1 MIYSILLA
9 ILLISLVLLLVWQ
22 LLRWLPA
29 GADKLKPLPYVIA
42 LLPIAPFCAGFGL
55 IASAVA
61 AVAARSQNEFYKSYV
76 FLCVVYALLF
86 LISLKSYTPYFARH
100 LRKQIQEHFPVFVS
114 KNSKKGNK
122 RKNTCPHL
130 FPKTP
135 KTETNVGTHARVC
148 FQKQQKREQ
157 TQEKSPEKSL
167 ERSQEKSLEIRV
179 MTLNCRYGRA
189 NASQIIKLAKTHK
202 IDTILLQEV
211 SEKLVKSLEK
221 LGIERDFAHVQLGN
235 TNNHENG
242 GFNAIYTRLSNI
254 KESFGESIKIDAA
267 NVPIV
272 TAVACD
278 SSLAAG
284 NSAGCDAA
292 EACDSSA
299 ENLLI
304 TFASAHPKS
313 PMRGCDAWSSGIM
326 ALAKIGE
333 NHNKSNVKKVT
344 IIGGDLNSTPDHPS
358 FRALLKSGFLDA
370 SMQIGKRLK
379 TWPTWQK
386 WPNLALDHVL
396 VKSTGCNAIATDQ
409 RAIRV
414 DGSDHFAL
422 IVCVSLPL

>member
-42 LLPIAPFCAGFGL
+42 LLPTAPFCAGFGL

-61 AVAARSQNEFYKSYV
+61 AVATRSQNEFYKSYV
-76 FLCVVYALLF
+76 FLCVAYALLF
-86 LISLKSYTPYFARH
+86 LISLKSYTPYFARR
-100 LRKQIQEHFPVFVS
+100 LMRIK
-114 KNSKKGNK
+114 
-122 RKNTCPHL
+122 
-130 FPKTP
+130 
-135 KTETNVGTHARVC
+135 
-148 FQKQQKREQ
+148 
-157 TQEKSPEKSL
+157 QEKSP
-167 ERSQEKSLEIRV
+167 EKSLEIRV

-254 KESFGESIKIDAA
+254 KESFGKSIKIDAA

-272 TAVACD
+272 TA
-278 SSLAAG
+278 
-284 NSAGCDAA
+284 
-292 EACDSSA
+292 ACDSSA

-326 ALAKIGE
+326 SLAKIGE
-333 NHNKSNVKKVT
+333 NHNKSGCKKVT
-344 IIGGDLNSTPDHPS
+344 IIGGDLNSTTDHPS
-358 FRALLKSGFLDA
+358 FRALLKSGFFDA

-396 VKSTGCNAIATDQ
+396 VKSTGCSAKATEQ
-409 RAIRV
+409 STIRV

>member
-61 AVAARSQNEFYKSYV
+61 AVATRSQNEFYKSYV
-76 FLCVVYALLF
+76 FLCVAYSLLF
-86 LISLKSYTPYFARH
+86 LISLKSYTPYFARRL
-100 LRKQIQEHFPVFVS
+100 LRIK
-114 KNSKKGNK
+114 
-122 RKNTCPHL
+122 
-130 FPKTP
+130 
-135 KTETNVGTHARVC
+135 
-148 FQKQQKREQ
+148 
-157 TQEKSPEKSL
+157 QEKSPESSPEK
-167 ERSQEKSLEIRV
+167 SQEKSLEIRV

-278 SSLAAG
+278 SSLAAF
-284 NSAGCDAA
+284 
-292 EACDSSA
+292 DSSA

-326 ALAKIGE
+326 SLAKIGE

-358 FRALLKSGFLDA
+358 FRALLKSGFFDA

-396 VKSTGCNAIATDQ
+396 VKSTGCNAIATEQ

-422 IVCVSLPL
+422 IVCVSIRR

>member
-1 MIYSILLA
+1 MIYAILLA
-9 ILLISLVLLLVWQ
+9 ILLVALVLLLAWQ

-29 GADKLKPLPYVIA
+29 GADRLKPLPYVIA
-42 LLPIAPFCAGFGL
+42 LLPIAPFCAALGL
-55 IASAVA
+55 VASAVA
-61 AVAARSQNEFYKSYV
+61 AVATRSQNEFYKSYL
-76 FLCVVYALLF
+76 FLCVAYALLF
-86 LISLKSYTPYFARH
+86 VISLKSYTPYWAVRL
-100 LRKQIQEHFPVFVS
+100 LRIK
-114 KNSKKGNK
+114 
-122 RKNTCPHL
+122 
-130 FPKTP
+130 
-135 KTETNVGTHARVC
+135 
-148 FQKQQKREQ
+148 
-157 TQEKSPEKSL
+157 QEKSPELSL
-167 ERSQEKSLEIRV
+167 EKSREIRV

-211 SEKLVKSLEK
+211 SKKLVKNLEK
-221 LGIERDFAHVQLGN
+221 LGIKHDFAHVQLGSAN
-235 TNNHENG
+235 GHENG
-242 GFNAIYTRLSNI
+242 GFNAIYTRLSNV
-254 KESFGESIKIDAA
+254 KSFGKSIKIDAA

-272 TAVACD
+272 TAVTR
-278 SSLAAG
+278 
-284 NSAGCDAA
+284 
-292 EACDSSA
+292 DSSA

-313 PMRGCDAWSSGIM
+313 PMRGCAAWSNGIM

-333 NHNKSNVKKVT
+333 NHNENNVKDVK

-396 VKSTGCNAIATDQ
+396 VKSTGCNAIATEQ

-422 IVCVSLPL
+422 IVCVSIHL

>member
-42 LLPIAPFCAGFGL
+42 LLPIAPCCAGFGL

-61 AVAARSQNEFYKSYV
+61 AVATRSQNEFYKSYV
-76 FLCVVYALLF
+76 FLCVAYIVLF
-86 LISLKSYTPYFARH
+86 VISLKSYSPYFA
-100 LRKQIQEHFPVFVS
+100 
-114 KNSKKGNK
+114 K
-122 RKNTCPHL
+122 RLMRIK
-130 FPKTP
+130 
-135 KTETNVGTHARVC
+135 
-148 FQKQQKREQ
+148 
-157 TQEKSPEKSL
+157 QEKSQT
-167 ERSQEKSLEIRV
+167 RSQEKSLEIRV
-179 MTLNCRYGRA
+179 MTLNCRYGHA
-189 NASQIIKLAKTHK
+189 NASQIIKIAKTHK

-211 SEKLVKSLEK
+211 SKKLVKNLEK
-221 LGIERDFAHVQLGN
+221 LGIKRDFAHVQLGN
-235 TNNHENG
+235 ANDHENG
-242 GFNAIYTRLSNI
+242 GFNAIYTRLSNV
-254 KESFGESIKIDAA
+254 KSFGKSIKIDAA

-272 TAVACD
+272 T
-278 SSLAAG
+278 
-284 NSAGCDAA
+284 A

-313 PMRGCDAWSSGIM
+313 PMRGCAAWCSGIM

-333 NHNKSNVKKVT
+333 NHNKSGCKKVT

-358 FRALLKSGFLDA
+358 FRTLLKSGFLDA

-396 VKSTGCNAIATDQ
+396 VKSSGCIAKATEQ
-409 RAIRV
+409 STIRV

-422 IVCVSLPL
+422 IVCVSILL

>member
-1 MIYSILLA
+1 MIYAILLA
-9 ILLISLVLLLVWQ
+9 ILLVALVLLLAWQ

-29 GADKLKPLPYVIA
+29 GADRLKPLPYVIA
-42 LLPIAPFCAGFGL
+42 LLPIAPFCAALGQV
-55 IASAVA
+55 ASAVA
-61 AVAARSQNEFYKSYV
+61 AVATRSQNEFYKSYL
-76 FLCVVYALLF
+76 FLCVAYALLF
-86 LISLKSYTPYFARH
+86 VISLKSYTPYWAVRL
-100 LRKQIQEHFPVFVS
+100 LRIK
-114 KNSKKGNK
+114 
-122 RKNTCPHL
+122 
-130 FPKTP
+130 
-135 KTETNVGTHARVC
+135 
-148 FQKQQKREQ
+148 
-157 TQEKSPEKSL
+157 QEKSPELSL
-167 ERSQEKSLEIRV
+167 EKSREIRV

-211 SEKLVKSLEK
+211 SKKLVKNLEK
-221 LGIERDFAHVQLGN
+221 LGIKHDFAHVQLGSAN
-235 TNNHENG
+235 GHENG
-242 GFNAIYTRLSNI
+242 GFNAIYTRLSNV
-254 KESFGESIKIDAA
+254 KSFGKSIKIDAA

-272 TAVACD
+272 TSVTR
-278 SSLAAG
+278 
-284 NSAGCDAA
+284 
-292 EACDSSA
+292 DSSA

-313 PMRGCDAWSSGIM
+313 PMRGCAAWSNGIM

-333 NHNKSNVKKVT
+333 NHNENNVKDVK

-396 VKSTGCNAIATDQ
+396 VKSTGCNAIATEQ

-422 IVCVSLPL
+422 IVCVSILL

>member
-1 MIYSILLA
+1 MIYAILLA
-9 ILLISLVLLLVWQ
+9 ILLVALVLLLAWQ

-29 GADKLKPLPYVIA
+29 GADRLKPLPYVIA
-42 LLPIAPFCAGFGL
+42 LLPIAPFCAALGQV
-55 IASAVA
+55 ASAVA
-61 AVAARSQNEFYKSYV
+61 AVATRSQNEFYKSYL
-76 FLCVVYALLF
+76 FLCVAYALLF
-86 LISLKSYTPYFARH
+86 VISLKSYTPYWAVRL
-100 LRKQIQEHFPVFVS
+100 LRIK
-114 KNSKKGNK
+114 
-122 RKNTCPHL
+122 
-130 FPKTP
+130 
-135 KTETNVGTHARVC
+135 
-148 FQKQQKREQ
+148 
-157 TQEKSPEKSL
+157 QEKSPELSL
-167 ERSQEKSLEIRV
+167 EKSREIRV

-211 SEKLVKSLEK
+211 SKKLVKNLEK
-221 LGIERDFAHVQLGN
+221 LGIKRDFAHVQLGRAN
-235 TNNHENG
+235 GHENG
-242 GFNAIYTRLSNI
+242 GFNAIYTRLSNV
-254 KESFGESIKIDAA
+254 KSFGKSIKIDAA

-272 TAVACD
+272 TSVTC
-278 SSLAAG
+278 
-284 NSAGCDAA
+284 N
-292 EACDSSA
+292 SSA

-313 PMRGCDAWSSGIM
+313 PMRGCAAWSSGIM

-333 NHNKSNVKKVT
+333 NHNESNVKKVT

-396 VKSTGCNAIATDQ
+396 VKSIECTAKATEQ

-422 IVCVSLPL
+422 IVCVSILL

>member
-61 AVAARSQNEFYKSYV
+61 AVATRSQNEFYKYYV
-76 FLCVVYALLF
+76 FLCVAYALLF
-86 LISLKSYTPYFARH
+86 LISLKSYSPYFAKR
-100 LRKQIQEHFPVFVS
+100 LMRIKQ
-114 KNSKKGNK
+114 
-122 RKNTCPHL
+122 
-130 FPKTP
+130 
-135 KTETNVGTHARVC
+135 
-148 FQKQQKREQ
+148 
-157 TQEKSPEKSL
+157 EKSL
-167 ERSQEKSLEIRV
+167 ESSLEKSLEKSLEIRV

-211 SEKLVKSLEK
+211 SKKLVKNLEK
-221 LGIERDFAHVQLGN
+221 LGIKHDFAHVQLGSAN
-235 TNNHENG
+235 GHENG
-242 GFNAIYTRLSNI
+242 GFNAIYTRLSNV
-254 KESFGESIKIDAA
+254 KSFGKSIKIDAA

-272 TAVACD
+272 TAVT
-278 SSLAAG
+278 
-284 NSAGCDAA
+284 
-292 EACDSSA
+292 CDSSA

-313 PMRGCDAWSSGIM
+313 PMRGCAAWSNGIM

-333 NHNKSNVKKVT
+333 NHNENNVKDVKKVT

-358 FRALLKSGFLDA
+358 FRALLKSGFFDA

-396 VKSTGCNAIATDQ
+396 VKSTGCSVIATEQ
-409 RAIRV
+409 HAIRV

>member
-1 MIYSILLA
+1 MIYSILLT

-29 GADKLKPLPYVIA
+29 GADKLKPLPYFIA

-61 AVAARSQNEFYKSYV
+61 AVATRSQNEFYKYYV
-76 FLCVVYALLF
+76 FLCVAYFALF
-86 LISLKSYTPYFARH
+86 LISLKSYTPYFSRR
-100 LRKQIQEHFPVFVS
+100 LMRIK
-114 KNSKKGNK
+114 
-122 RKNTCPHL
+122 
-130 FPKTP
+130 
-135 KTETNVGTHARVC
+135 
-148 FQKQQKREQ
+148 
-157 TQEKSPEKSL
+157 QEKSPEPSLEKSL
-167 ERSQEKSLEIRV
+167 EKSLEIRV

-221 LGIERDFAHVQLGN
+221 LGIERDFANMQLGN

-242 GFNAIYTRLSNI
+242 GFNAIYTRLSNV
-254 KESFGESIKIDAA
+254 KSFGKSIKIDAA

-272 TAVACD
+272 TAVSGD
-278 SSLAAG
+278 SR
-284 NSAGCDAA
+284 
-292 EACDSSA
+292 A

-313 PMRGCDAWSSGIM
+313 PMRGCAAWCSGIM

-358 FRALLKSGFLDA
+358 FRTLLKSGFLDA

-396 VKSTGCNAIATDQ
+396 VKSTGCNAIPTEQ
-409 RAIRV
+409 STIRV

-422 IVCVSLPL
+422 IVCVSIPL

>member
-9 ILLISLVLLLVWQ
+9 ILLISLILLLAWQ

-29 GADKLKPLPYVIA
+29 GADKLKPLPYFIA

-61 AVAARSQNEFYKSYV
+61 AVATRSQNEFYKYYV
-76 FLCVVYALLF
+76 FLCVAYFALF
-86 LISLKSYTPYFARH
+86 LISLKSYTPYFSRR
-100 LRKQIQEHFPVFVS
+100 LMRIK
-114 KNSKKGNK
+114 
-122 RKNTCPHL
+122 
-130 FPKTP
+130 
-135 KTETNVGTHARVC
+135 
-148 FQKQQKREQ
+148 
-157 TQEKSPEKSL
+157 QEKSPESSL
-167 ERSQEKSLEIRV
+167 ISPEKSLEIRV

-211 SEKLVKSLEK
+211 SEKLVKNLEK
-221 LGIERDFAHVQLGN
+221 LGIRRDFANMQLGN

-254 KESFGESIKIDAA
+254 KESFGKSIKIDAA

-278 SSLAAG
+278 SSLAAF
-284 NSAGCDAA
+284 
-292 EACDSSA
+292 DSSA

-313 PMRGCDAWSSGIM
+313 PMRGCAAWSSGIM

-333 NHNKSNVKKVT
+333 NHNESNVKKVT

-358 FRALLKSGFLDA
+358 FRALLKSGFFDA

-396 VKSTGCNAIATDQ
+396 VKSTGCNAIATEQ

-422 IVCVSLPL
+422 IVCISIPL

>member
-9 ILLISLVLLLVWQ
+9 ILLVALVLLLAWQ

-29 GADKLKPLPYVIA
+29 GADGLKPLPYVIA

-55 IASAVA
+55 IASIVSAIA
-61 AVAARSQNEFYKSYV
+61 TRSQNGFYKSYV
-76 FLCVVYALLF
+76 FLCVAYIVLF
-86 LISLKSYTPYFARH
+86 VISLKSYSPYFSRR
-100 LRKQIQEHFPVFVS
+100 L
-114 KNSKKGNK
+114 
-122 RKNTCPHL
+122 
-130 FPKTP
+130 
-135 KTETNVGTHARVC
+135 
-148 FQKQQKREQ
+148 REQ
-157 TQEKSPEKSL
+157 TQEKSQT
-167 ERSQEKSLEIRV
+167 RSQEKSLEIRV

-189 NASQIIKLAKTHK
+189 NANQIIKLAKTHK

-211 SEKLVKSLEK
+211 SKKLVKNLEK
-221 LGIERDFAHVQLGN
+221 LGIKRDFAHVQLGN

-242 GFNAIYTRLSNI
+242 GFNAIYTRLSNV
-254 KESFGESIKIDAA
+254 KSFGKSIKIDAA

-272 TAVACD
+272 TAVSGD
-278 SSLAAG
+278 SR
-284 NSAGCDAA
+284 
-292 EACDSSA
+292 A

-313 PMRGCDAWSSGIM
+313 PMRGCAAWCSGIM

-333 NHNKSNVKKVT
+333 NHNKSGYKKVT

-358 FRALLKSGFLDA
+358 FRTLLKSGFLDA

-396 VKSTGCNAIATDQ
+396 VKSTGCSAKATEQ
-409 RAIRV
+409 STIRV

-422 IVCVSLPL
+422 IVCVSIPL

>member
-9 ILLISLVLLLVWQ
+9 ILLISLILLLAWQ

-29 GADKLKPLPYVIA
+29 GADGLKPLPYVIA

-61 AVAARSQNEFYKSYV
+61 AVATRSQNEFYKSYV
-76 FLCVVYALLF
+76 FLCIAYFVLF
-86 LISLKSYTPYFARH
+86 VISLKSYSPYFA
-100 LRKQIQEHFPVFVS
+100 
-114 KNSKKGNK
+114 K
-122 RKNTCPHL
+122 RLMRIK
-130 FPKTP
+130 
-135 KTETNVGTHARVC
+135 
-148 FQKQQKREQ
+148 
-157 TQEKSPEKSL
+157 QEKSQT
-167 ERSQEKSLEIRV
+167 RSQEKSLEIRV
-179 MTLNCRYGRA
+179 MTLNCRYGHA
-189 NASQIIKLAKTHK
+189 NASQIIKIAKTHK

-211 SEKLVKSLEK
+211 SKKLVKNLEK
-221 LGIERDFAHVQLGN
+221 LGIKRDFAHVQLGN
-235 TNNHENG
+235 ANDHENG
-242 GFNAIYTRLSNI
+242 GFNAIYTRLSNV
-254 KESFGESIKIDAA
+254 KSFGKSIKIDAA

-326 ALAKIGE
+326 SLAKIGE

-358 FRALLKSGFLDA
+358 FRALLKSGFFDA

-396 VKSTGCNAIATDQ
+396 VKSTGCNAIATEQ

-422 IVCVSLPL
+422 IVCVSLLL

>member
-9 ILLISLVLLLVWQ
+9 ILLISLILLLAWQ

-29 GADKLKPLPYVIA
+29 GADGLKPLPYVIA
-42 LLPIAPFCAGFGL
+42 LLPIAPFCAALGL
-55 IASAVA
+55 IASIVSAIA
-61 AVAARSQNEFYKSYV
+61 TRSQNEFYKSYA
-76 FLCVVYALLF
+76 FLCVAYVVLF
-86 LISLKSYTPYFARH
+86 LISLKSYTPYFAKQ
-100 LRKQIQEHFPVFVS
+100 LRRIK
-114 KNSKKGNK
+114 
-122 RKNTCPHL
+122 
-130 FPKTP
+130 
-135 KTETNVGTHARVC
+135 
-148 FQKQQKREQ
+148 
-157 TQEKSPEKSL
+157 QEKSREKS
-167 ERSQEKSLEIRV
+167 REIRV
-179 MTLNCRYGRA
+179 MTLNCRYGHA
-189 NASQIIKLAKTHK
+189 NASQIIKIAKTHK

-211 SEKLVKSLEK
+211 SKKLVKNLEK
-221 LGIERDFAHVQLGN
+221 LGIKRDFAHVQLGN
-235 TNNHENG
+235 ANDHENG
-242 GFNAIYTRLSNI
+242 GFNAIYTRLSNV
-254 KESFGESIKIDAA
+254 KSFGKSIKIDAA

-272 TAVACD
+272 TAAAFD

-284 NSAGCDAA
+284 
-292 EACDSSA
+292 DSCA

-313 PMRGCDAWSSGIM
+313 PMRGCTAWCSGIM

-333 NHNKSNVKKVT
+333 NHNKSGCKKVT

-396 VKSTGCNAIATDQ
+396 VKSIGCTAKATEQ
-409 RAIRV
+409 STIRV

-422 IVCVSLPL
+422 IVCVSIPL

>member
-1 MIYSILLA
+1 MIYAILLA
-9 ILLISLVLLLVWQ
+9 ILLVALVLLLAWQ

-29 GADKLKPLPYVIA
+29 GADRLKPLPYVIA
-42 LLPIAPFCAGFGL
+42 LLPIAPFCAALGQV
-55 IASAVA
+55 ASAVA
-61 AVAARSQNEFYKSYV
+61 AVATRSQNEFYKSYL
-76 FLCVVYALLF
+76 FLCVAYALLF
-86 LISLKSYTPYFARH
+86 VISLKSYTPYWAVRL
-100 LRKQIQEHFPVFVS
+100 LRIK
-114 KNSKKGNK
+114 
-122 RKNTCPHL
+122 
-130 FPKTP
+130 
-135 KTETNVGTHARVC
+135 
-148 FQKQQKREQ
+148 
-157 TQEKSPEKSL
+157 QEKSPELSL
-167 ERSQEKSLEIRV
+167 EKSREIRV

-211 SEKLVKSLEK
+211 SKKLVKNLEK
-221 LGIERDFAHVQLGN
+221 LGIKHDFAHVQLGSAN
-235 TNNHENG
+235 GHENG
-242 GFNAIYTRLSNI
+242 GFNAIYTRLSNV
-254 KESFGESIKIDAA
+254 KSFGKSIKIDAA

-272 TAVACD
+272 TA
-278 SSLAAG
+278 LTR
-284 NSAGCDAA
+284 
-292 EACDSSA
+292 DSSA

-313 PMRGCDAWSSGIM
+313 PMRGCAAWSNGIM

-333 NHNKSNVKKVT
+333 NHNENNVKDVK

-396 VKSTGCNAIATDQ
+396 VKSTGCNAIATEQ

-422 IVCVSLPL
+422 IVCVSIHL

>member
-1 MIYSILLA
+1 MIYAILLA
-9 ILLISLVLLLVWQ
+9 ILLVALVLLLAWQ

-29 GADKLKPLPYVIA
+29 GADRLKPLPYVIA
-42 LLPIAPFCAGFGL
+42 LLPIAPFCAALGQV
-55 IASAVA
+55 ASAVA
-61 AVAARSQNEFYKSYV
+61 AVATRSQNEFYKSYL
-76 FLCVVYALLF
+76 FLCVAYALLF
-86 LISLKSYTPYFARH
+86 VISLKSYTPYWAVRL
-100 LRKQIQEHFPVFVS
+100 LRIK
-114 KNSKKGNK
+114 
-122 RKNTCPHL
+122 
-130 FPKTP
+130 
-135 KTETNVGTHARVC
+135 
-148 FQKQQKREQ
+148 
-157 TQEKSPEKSL
+157 QEKSPELSL
-167 ERSQEKSLEIRV
+167 EKSREIRV

-211 SEKLVKSLEK
+211 SKKLVKNLEK
-221 LGIERDFAHVQLGN
+221 LGIKHDFAHVQLGSAN
-235 TNNHENG
+235 GHENG
-242 GFNAIYTRLSNI
+242 GFNAIYTRLSNV
-254 KESFGESIKIDAA
+254 KSFGKSIKIDAA

-272 TAVACD
+272 TSVT
-278 SSLAAG
+278 
-284 NSAGCDAA
+284 
-292 EACDSSA
+292 CDSSA

-313 PMRGCDAWSSGIM
+313 PMRGCAAWSSGIM

-333 NHNKSNVKKVT
+333 NHNENNVKKVT

-370 SMQIGKRLK
+370 SMQIGKRLE

-396 VKSTGCNAIATDQ
+396 VKSTGCNAIATEQ

-422 IVCVSLPL
+422 IVCVSILL

>member
-61 AVAARSQNEFYKSYV
+61 AVATRSQNEFYKSYV
-76 FLCVVYALLF
+76 FLCVAYALLF
-86 LISLKSYTPYFARH
+86 LISLKSYTPYFARR
-100 LRKQIQEHFPVFVS
+100 LMRIKQ
-114 KNSKKGNK
+114 
-122 RKNTCPHL
+122 
-130 FPKTP
+130 
-135 KTETNVGTHARVC
+135 
-148 FQKQQKREQ
+148 
-157 TQEKSPEKSL
+157 EKSL
-167 ERSQEKSLEIRV
+167 ESSLISPEKSLEIRV

-254 KESFGESIKIDAA
+254 KESFGKSIKIDAA

-272 TAVACD
+272 TA
-278 SSLAAG
+278 
-284 NSAGCDAA
+284 
-292 EACDSSA
+292 ACDSSA

-326 ALAKIGE
+326 SLAKIGE
-333 NHNKSNVKKVT
+333 NHNKSGCKKVT

-358 FRALLKSGFLDA
+358 FRALLKSGFFDA

-396 VKSTGCNAIATDQ
+396 VKSTGCSAKATEQ
-409 RAIRV
+409 STIRV

-422 IVCVSLPL
+422 IVCVSLPSSSA

>member
-1 MIYSILLA
+1 MIYAILLA
-9 ILLISLVLLLVWQ
+9 ILLVALVLLLAWQ

-29 GADKLKPLPYVIA
+29 GADRLKPLPYVIA
-42 LLPIAPFCAGFGL
+42 LLPIAPFCAALGL
-55 IASAVA
+55 VASAVA
-61 AVAARSQNEFYKSYV
+61 AVATRSQNEFYKSYL
-76 FLCVVYALLF
+76 FLCVAYTLLF
-86 LISLKSYTPYFARH
+86 VISLKSYTPYLAVR
-100 LRKQIQEHFPVFVS
+100 LRQQIQEYFPVFVP
-114 KNSKKGNK
+114 KNTKNGNK
-122 RKNTCPHL
+122 RENTCPCL

-135 KTETNVGTHARVC
+135 KTGTNVGIDARVC
-148 FQKQQKREQ
+148 SQKHPKREQ
-157 TQEKSPEKSL
+157 TWENTLERQLEKS
-167 ERSQEKSLEIRV
+167 REIRV

-211 SEKLVKSLEK
+211 SKKLVKNLEK
-221 LGIERDFAHVQLGN
+221 LGIKSDFAHVQLGSAN
-235 TNNHENG
+235 GHENG
-242 GFNAIYTRLSNI
+242 GFNAIYTRLSNV
-254 KESFGESIKIDAA
+254 KSFGKSIKIDAA

-272 TAVACD
+272 TAVT
-278 SSLAAG
+278 
-284 NSAGCDAA
+284 
-292 EACDSSA
+292 CDSSA

-313 PMRGCDAWSSGIM
+313 PMRGCAAWSSGIM

-333 NHNKSNVKKVT
+333 NHNESNVKKVT

-396 VKSTGCNAIATDQ
+396 VKSTGCTAKATEQ

-422 IVCVSLPL
+422 IVCVSIPL

>member
-1 MIYSILLA
+1 MIYAILLA
-9 ILLISLVLLLVWQ
+9 ILLVALVLLLAWQ

-29 GADKLKPLPYVIA
+29 GADRLKPLPYVIA
-42 LLPIAPFCAGFGL
+42 LLPIAPFCAALGQV
-55 IASAVA
+55 ASAVA
-61 AVAARSQNEFYKSYV
+61 AVATRSQNEFYKSYL
-76 FLCVVYALLF
+76 FLCVAYALLF
-86 LISLKSYTPYFARH
+86 VISLKSYTPYCAVR
-100 LRKQIQEHFPVFVS
+100 LRRIK
-114 KNSKKGNK
+114 
-122 RKNTCPHL
+122 
-130 FPKTP
+130 
-135 KTETNVGTHARVC
+135 
-148 FQKQQKREQ
+148 
-157 TQEKSPEKSL
+157 QEKSPELSL
-167 ERSQEKSLEIRV
+167 EKSREIRV

-211 SEKLVKSLEK
+211 SKKLVKNLEK
-221 LGIERDFAHVQLGN
+221 LGIKRDFPHVQLGSAN
-235 TNNHENG
+235 GHENG
-242 GFNAIYTRLSNI
+242 GFNAIYTRLSNV
-254 KESFGESIKIDAA
+254 KSFGKSIKIDAA

-272 TAVACD
+272 TAVTR
-278 SSLAAG
+278 
-284 NSAGCDAA
+284 
-292 EACDSSA
+292 DSSA

-313 PMRGCDAWSSGIM
+313 PMRGCAAWSSGIM

-333 NHNKSNVKKVT
+333 NHNENNVKKVK

-396 VKSTGCNAIATDQ
+396 VKSTGCNAIATEQ

-422 IVCVSLPL
+422 IVCVSILL

>member
-1 MIYSILLA
+1 MIYAILLA
-9 ILLISLVLLLVWQ
+9 ILLVALVLLLAWQ

-29 GADKLKPLPYVIA
+29 GADRLKPLPYVIA
-42 LLPIAPFCAGFGL
+42 LLPIAPFCAALGL
-55 IASAVA
+55 VASAVA
-61 AVAARSQNEFYKSYV
+61 AVATRSQNEFYKSYL
-76 FLCVVYALLF
+76 FLCVAYTLLF
-86 LISLKSYTPYFARH
+86 VISLKSYTPYLAVRL
-100 LRKQIQEHFPVFVS
+100 LRIK
-114 KNSKKGNK
+114 
-122 RKNTCPHL
+122 
-130 FPKTP
+130 
-135 KTETNVGTHARVC
+135 
-148 FQKQQKREQ
+148 
-157 TQEKSPEKSL
+157 QEKSPESSL
-167 ERSQEKSLEIRV
+167 ELSLEKSREIRV

-211 SEKLVKSLEK
+211 SKKLVKNLEK
-221 LGIERDFAHVQLGN
+221 LGIKHDFAHVQLGSAN
-235 TNNHENG
+235 GHENG
-242 GFNAIYTRLSNI
+242 GFNAIYTRLSNV
-254 KESFGESIKIDAA
+254 KSFGKSIKIDAA

-272 TAVACD
+272 TAVT
-278 SSLAAG
+278 
-284 NSAGCDAA
+284 
-292 EACDSSA
+292 CDSSA

-313 PMRGCDAWSSGIM
+313 PMRGCAAWSSGIM

-333 NHNKSNVKKVT
+333 NHNESNVKKVT

-396 VKSTGCNAIATDQ
+396 VKSIGCTAKATEQ

-422 IVCVSLPL
+422 IVCVSIHI

>member
-1 MIYSILLA
+1 MIYAILLA
-9 ILLISLVLLLVWQ
+9 ILLVALVLLLAWQ

-29 GADKLKPLPYVIA
+29 GADRLKPLPYVIA
-42 LLPIAPFCAGFGL
+42 LLPIAPFCAALGL
-55 IASAVA
+55 VASAVA
-61 AVAARSQNEFYKSYV
+61 AVATRSQNEFYKSYL
-76 FLCVVYALLF
+76 FLCVAYALLF
-86 LISLKSYTPYFARH
+86 VISLKSYTPYWAVR
-100 LRKQIQEHFPVFVS
+100 LRQQIQEHFPVFVYQSS
-114 KNSKKGNK
+114 KNGNK
-122 RKNTCPHL
+122 RGNTCPCL
-130 FPKTP
+130 FTKAAKTG
-135 KTETNVGTHARVC
+135 TNVGIDARVC
-148 FQKQQKREQ
+148 YQKHPKREQ
-157 TQEKSPEKSL
+157 TWENTLERQLEKS
-167 ERSQEKSLEIRV
+167 REIRV

-211 SEKLVKSLEK
+211 SKKLVKNLEK
-221 LGIERDFAHVQLGN
+221 LGIKHDFAHVQLGSAN
-235 TNNHENG
+235 GHENG
-242 GFNAIYTRLSNI
+242 GFNAIYTRLSNV
-254 KESFGESIKIDAA
+254 KSFGKSIKIDAA

-272 TAVACD
+272 TAVT
-278 SSLAAG
+278 
-284 NSAGCDAA
+284 
-292 EACDSSA
+292 CDSSA

-313 PMRGCDAWSSGIM
+313 PMRGCAAWSNGIM

-333 NHNKSNVKKVT
+333 NHNENNVKDVKKVT

-358 FRALLKSGFLDA
+358 FRALLESGFLDA

-396 VKSTGCNAIATDQ
+396 VKSIGCTAKATEQ

-422 IVCVSLPL
+422 IVCVSIHI

>member
-9 ILLISLVLLLVWQ
+9 ILLISLVLLLAWQ

-61 AVAARSQNEFYKSYV
+61 AVATRSQNEFYKSYV
-76 FLCVVYALLF
+76 FLCVAYALLF
-86 LISLKSYTPYFARH
+86 LISFKSYTPYFARR
-100 LRKQIQEHFPVFVS
+100 LMRIKQ
-114 KNSKKGNK
+114 
-122 RKNTCPHL
+122 
-130 FPKTP
+130 
-135 KTETNVGTHARVC
+135 
-148 FQKQQKREQ
+148 
-157 TQEKSPEKSL
+157 EKSL
-167 ERSQEKSLEIRV
+167 ESSLISPEKSLEIRV
-179 MTLNCRYGRA
+179 MTLNCRYGHA
-189 NASQIIKLAKTHK
+189 NASQIIKIAKTHK

-254 KESFGESIKIDAA
+254 KESFGKSIKIDAA
-267 NVPIV
+267 NVPIA

-278 SSLAAG
+278 SSLSAFD
-284 NSAGCDAA
+284 SAGCDAA

-326 ALAKIGE
+326 SLAKIGE

-396 VKSTGCNAIATDQ
+396 VKSTGCNAIATEQ
-409 RAIRV
+409 RAIHV

>member
-61 AVAARSQNEFYKSYV
+61 AVATRSQNEFYKYYV
-76 FLCVVYALLF
+76 FLCVAYALLF
-86 LISLKSYTPYFARH
+86 LISLKSYSPYFSRR
-100 LRKQIQEHFPVFVS
+100 LMRIK
-114 KNSKKGNK
+114 
-122 RKNTCPHL
+122 
-130 FPKTP
+130 
-135 KTETNVGTHARVC
+135 
-148 FQKQQKREQ
+148 
-157 TQEKSPEKSL
+157 QEKSPESSL
-167 ERSQEKSLEIRV
+167 EKSLEIRV
-179 MTLNCRYGRA
+179 MTLNCRYGHA

-211 SEKLVKSLEK
+211 SKKLVKNLEK

-235 TNNHENG
+235 TNKHENG
-242 GFNAIYTRLSNI
+242 GFNAIYTRLSNV
-254 KESFGESIKIDAA
+254 KSFGKSIKIDAA

-272 TAVACD
+272 T
-278 SSLAAG
+278 
-284 NSAGCDAA
+284 A

-313 PMRGCDAWSSGIM
+313 PMRGCAAWCSGIM
-326 ALAKIGE
+326 SLAKIGE
-333 NHNKSNVKKVT
+333 NHNKSGCKKVT

-358 FRALLKSGFLDA
+358 FRTLLKSGFFDA

-396 VKSTGCNAIATDQ
+396 VKSTGCSAKATEQ
-409 RAIRV
+409 STIRV

-422 IVCVSLPL
+422 IVCVSIPL

>member
-61 AVAARSQNEFYKSYV
+61 AVATRSQNEFYKSYV
-76 FLCVVYALLF
+76 FLCVAYALLF
-86 LISLKSYTPYFARH
+86 LISLKSYTPYFSRR
-100 LRKQIQEHFPVFVS
+100 LMRIK
-114 KNSKKGNK
+114 
-122 RKNTCPHL
+122 
-130 FPKTP
+130 
-135 KTETNVGTHARVC
+135 
-148 FQKQQKREQ
+148 
-157 TQEKSPEKSL
+157 QEKSPESSPEK
-167 ERSQEKSLEIRV
+167 SQEKSLEIRV

-254 KESFGESIKIDAA
+254 KESFGKSIKIDAA

-278 SSLAAG
+278 SSLAAF
-284 NSAGCDAA
+284 
-292 EACDSSA
+292 DSSA

-326 ALAKIGE
+326 SLAKIGE
-333 NHNKSNVKKVT
+333 NHNKRDVKKVT

-358 FRALLKSGFLDA
+358 FRALLKSGFFDA

-396 VKSTGCNAIATDQ
+396 VKSTGCNAIATEQ

-422 IVCVSLPL
+422 IVCVSLPI

>member
-9 ILLISLVLLLVWQ
+9 ILLVALVLLLAWQ

-29 GADKLKPLPYVIA
+29 GADGLKPLPYVIA

-55 IASAVA
+55 IASIVSAIA
-61 AVAARSQNEFYKSYV
+61 TRSQNGFYKSYV
-76 FLCVVYALLF
+76 FLCVAYIVLF
-86 LISLKSYTPYFARH
+86 VISLKSYSPYFSRR
-100 LRKQIQEHFPVFVS
+100 L
-114 KNSKKGNK
+114 
-122 RKNTCPHL
+122 
-130 FPKTP
+130 
-135 KTETNVGTHARVC
+135 
-148 FQKQQKREQ
+148 REQ
-157 TQEKSPEKSL
+157 TQEKSQT
-167 ERSQEKSLEIRV
+167 RSQEKSLKIRV

-211 SEKLVKSLEK
+211 SKKLVKNLEK
-221 LGIERDFAHVQLGN
+221 LGIKRDFAHVQLGN

-242 GFNAIYTRLSNI
+242 GFNAIYTRLSNV
-254 KESFGESIKIDAA
+254 KSFGKSIKIDAA

-272 TAVACD
+272 TAVSGD
-278 SSLAAG
+278 SR
-284 NSAGCDAA
+284 
-292 EACDSSA
+292 A

-313 PMRGCDAWSSGIM
+313 PMRGCAAWCSGIM

-333 NHNKSNVKKVT
+333 NHNKSGYKKVT

-358 FRALLKSGFLDA
+358 FRTLLKSGFLDA

-396 VKSTGCNAIATDQ
+396 VKSTGCSAKATEQ
-409 RAIRV
+409 STIRV

-422 IVCVSLPL
+422 IVCVSIPL

>member
-1 MIYSILLA
+1 MIYAILLA
-9 ILLISLVLLLVWQ
+9 ILLVALVLLLAWQ

-29 GADKLKPLPYVIA
+29 GADRLKPLPYVIA
-42 LLPIAPFCAGFGL
+42 LLPIAPFCAALGQV
-55 IASAVA
+55 ASAVA
-61 AVAARSQNEFYKSYV
+61 AVATRSQNEFYKSYL
-76 FLCVVYALLF
+76 FLCVAYALLF
-86 LISLKSYTPYFARH
+86 VISLKSYTPYWAVRL
-100 LRKQIQEHFPVFVS
+100 LRIK
-114 KNSKKGNK
+114 
-122 RKNTCPHL
+122 
-130 FPKTP
+130 
-135 KTETNVGTHARVC
+135 
-148 FQKQQKREQ
+148 
-157 TQEKSPEKSL
+157 QEKSPELSL
-167 ERSQEKSLEIRV
+167 EKSREIRV

-211 SEKLVKSLEK
+211 SKKLVKNLEK
-221 LGIERDFAHVQLGN
+221 LGIKRDFAHVQLGSAN
-235 TNNHENG
+235 GHENG
-242 GFNAIYTRLSNI
+242 GFNAIYTRLSNV
-254 KESFGESIKIDAA
+254 KAFGKSIKIDAA

-272 TAVACD
+272 TAVT
-278 SSLAAG
+278 
-284 NSAGCDAA
+284 
-292 EACDSSA
+292 CDSSA

-313 PMRGCDAWSSGIM
+313 PMRGCAAWSSGIM

-333 NHNKSNVKKVT
+333 NHNESNVKKVT

-396 VKSTGCNAIATDQ
+396 VKSIECTAKATEQ

-422 IVCVSLPL
+422 IVCVSILL

>member
-9 ILLISLVLLLVWQ
+9 ILLVALVLLLAWQ

-29 GADKLKPLPYVIA
+29 GADGLKPLPYVIA
-42 LLPIAPFCAGFGL
+42 LLPIAPFCAALGL

-61 AVAARSQNEFYKSYV
+61 AVATRSQNEFYKSYV
-76 FLCVVYALLF
+76 FLCIAYFVLF
-86 LISLKSYTPYFARH
+86 VISLKSYSPYFA
-100 LRKQIQEHFPVFVS
+100 
-114 KNSKKGNK
+114 K
-122 RKNTCPHL
+122 RLMRIK
-130 FPKTP
+130 
-135 KTETNVGTHARVC
+135 
-148 FQKQQKREQ
+148 
-157 TQEKSPEKSL
+157 QEKSQT
-167 ERSQEKSLEIRV
+167 RSQEKSLEIRV
-179 MTLNCRYGRA
+179 MTLNCRYGHA
-189 NASQIIKLAKTHK
+189 NASQIIKIAKTHK

-211 SEKLVKSLEK
+211 SKKLVKNLEK
-221 LGIERDFAHVQLGN
+221 LGIKRDFAHVQLGN
-235 TNNHENG
+235 ANDHENG
-242 GFNAIYTRLSNI
+242 GFNAIYTRLSNV
-254 KESFGESIKIDAA
+254 KSFGKSIKIDAA

-272 TAVACD
+272 T
-278 SSLAAG
+278 
-284 NSAGCDAA
+284 A

-313 PMRGCDAWSSGIM
+313 PMRGCAAWCSGIM

-333 NHNKSNVKKVT
+333 NHNKSGCKKVT

-358 FRALLKSGFLDA
+358 FRTLLKSGFLDA

-396 VKSTGCNAIATDQ
+396 VKSSGCIAKATEQ
-409 RAIRV
+409 STIRV

-422 IVCVSLPL
+422 IVCVSILL

>member
-9 ILLISLVLLLVWQ
+9 ILLVALVLLLAWQ

-29 GADKLKPLPYVIA
+29 GADGLKPLPYVIA

-55 IASAVA
+55 IASIVSAIA
-61 AVAARSQNEFYKSYV
+61 TRSQNEFYKSYV
-76 FLCVVYALLF
+76 FLCVAYIVLF
-86 LISLKSYTPYFARH
+86 VISLKSYSPYFA
-100 LRKQIQEHFPVFVS
+100 
-114 KNSKKGNK
+114 K
-122 RKNTCPHL
+122 RLMRIK
-130 FPKTP
+130 
-135 KTETNVGTHARVC
+135 
-148 FQKQQKREQ
+148 
-157 TQEKSPEKSL
+157 QEKSQT
-167 ERSQEKSLEIRV
+167 RSQEKSLEIRV
-179 MTLNCRYGRA
+179 MTLNCRYGHA
-189 NASQIIKLAKTHK
+189 NASQIIKIAKTHK

-211 SEKLVKSLEK
+211 SKKLVKNLEK
-221 LGIERDFAHVQLGN
+221 LGIKRDFAHVQLGN
-235 TNNHENG
+235 ANDHENG
-242 GFNAIYTRLSNI
+242 GFNAIYTRLSNV
-254 KESFGESIKIDAA
+254 KSFGKSIKIDAA

-272 TAVACD
+272 T
-278 SSLAAG
+278 
-284 NSAGCDAA
+284 A

-313 PMRGCDAWSSGIM
+313 PMRGCAAWCSGIM

-333 NHNKSNVKKVT
+333 NHNKSGCKKVT

-358 FRALLKSGFLDA
+358 FRTLLKSGFLDA

-396 VKSTGCNAIATDQ
+396 VKSTGCSAKATEQ
-409 RAIRV
+409 STIRV

>member
-1 MIYSILLA
+1 MIYAILLA
-9 ILLISLVLLLVWQ
+9 ILLVALVLLLAWQ

-42 LLPIAPFCAGFGL
+42 LLPIAPFCAALGQV
-55 IASAVA
+55 ASAVA
-61 AVAARSQNEFYKSYV
+61 AVATRSQNEFYKSYL
-76 FLCVVYALLF
+76 FLCVAYALLF
-86 LISLKSYTPYFARH
+86 VISLKSYTPYWAVR
-100 LRKQIQEHFPVFVS
+100 LRRIK
-114 KNSKKGNK
+114 
-122 RKNTCPHL
+122 
-130 FPKTP
+130 
-135 KTETNVGTHARVC
+135 
-148 FQKQQKREQ
+148 
-157 TQEKSPEKSL
+157 QEKSPELSL
-167 ERSQEKSLEIRV
+167 EKSREIRV

-211 SEKLVKSLEK
+211 SKKLVKNLEK
-221 LGIERDFAHVQLGN
+221 LGIKHDFAHVQLGSAN
-235 TNNHENG
+235 GHDNG
-242 GFNAIYTRLSNI
+242 GFNAIYTRLSNV
-254 KESFGESIKIDAA
+254 KSFGKSIKIDAA

-272 TAVACD
+272 TAVTR
-278 SSLAAG
+278 
-284 NSAGCDAA
+284 
-292 EACDSSA
+292 DSSA

-313 PMRGCDAWSSGIM
+313 PMRGCAAWSSGIM

-333 NHNKSNVKKVT
+333 NHNENNVKDVKKVK

-396 VKSTGCNAIATDQ
+396 VKSTGCNAIATEQ

-422 IVCVSLPL
+422 IVCVSILL

>member
-1 MIYSILLA
+1 MIYAILLA
-9 ILLISLVLLLVWQ
+9 ILLVALVLLLAWQ

-29 GADKLKPLPYVIA
+29 GADRLKPLPYVIA
-42 LLPIAPFCAGFGL
+42 LLPIAPFCAALGQV
-55 IASAVA
+55 ASAVS
-61 AVAARSQNEFYKSYV
+61 AVATRSQNEFYKSYL
-76 FLCVVYALLF
+76 FLCVAYALLF
-86 LISLKSYTPYFARH
+86 VISLKSYTPYWAVRL
-100 LRKQIQEHFPVFVS
+100 LRIK
-114 KNSKKGNK
+114 
-122 RKNTCPHL
+122 
-130 FPKTP
+130 
-135 KTETNVGTHARVC
+135 
-148 FQKQQKREQ
+148 
-157 TQEKSPEKSL
+157 QEKSPELSL
-167 ERSQEKSLEIRV
+167 EKSREIRV

-211 SEKLVKSLEK
+211 SKKLVKNLEK
-221 LGIERDFAHVQLGN
+221 LGIKRDFAHVQLGSAN
-235 TNNHENG
+235 GHENG
-242 GFNAIYTRLSNI
+242 GFNAIYTRLSNV
-254 KESFGESIKIDAA
+254 KAFGKSIKIDAA

-272 TAVACD
+272 TAVT
-278 SSLAAG
+278 
-284 NSAGCDAA
+284 
-292 EACDSSA
+292 CDSSA

-313 PMRGCDAWSSGIM
+313 PMRGCAAWSSGIM

-333 NHNKSNVKKVT
+333 NHNESNVKKVT

-396 VKSTGCNAIATDQ
+396 VKSTGCTAKATEQ

-422 IVCVSLPL
+422 IVCVSIPL

>member
-29 GADKLKPLPYVIA
+29 GADKLKPLPYFIA

-61 AVAARSQNEFYKSYV
+61 AVATRSQNEFYKSYV
-76 FLCVVYALLF
+76 FLCVAYSLLF
-86 LISLKSYTPYFARH
+86 LISLKSYTPYFSRH
-100 LRKQIQEHFPVFVS
+100 LRKQIQEHFPVFVPQ
-114 KNSKKGNK
+114 NSKKGNK

-135 KTETNVGTHARVC
+135 KTETNVGIDARVC

-157 TQEKSPEKSL
+157 TQEKSPES
-167 ERSQEKSLEIRV
+167 SPEKSLEIRV

-278 SSLAAG
+278 SSLAAF
-284 NSAGCDAA
+284 
-292 EACDSSA
+292 DSSA

-396 VKSTGCNAIATDQ
+396 VKSTGCSAKATEQ
-409 RAIRV
+409 STIRV

-422 IVCVSLPL
+422 IVCVSIPL

>member
-1 MIYSILLA
+1 MIYA
-9 ILLISLVLLLVWQ
+9 ILLTILLVALVLLLAWQ

-29 GADKLKPLPYVIA
+29 GADRLKPLPYVIA
-42 LLPIAPFCAGFGL
+42 LLPIAPFCAALGL
-55 IASAVA
+55 VVSAVA
-61 AVAARSQNEFYKSYV
+61 AVATQSQNEFYKSYL
-76 FLCVVYALLF
+76 FLCVAYTLLF
-86 LISLKSYTPYFARH
+86 VISLKSYTPYWAVRL
-100 LRKQIQEHFPVFVS
+100 LRIK
-114 KNSKKGNK
+114 
-122 RKNTCPHL
+122 
-130 FPKTP
+130 
-135 KTETNVGTHARVC
+135 
-148 FQKQQKREQ
+148 
-157 TQEKSPEKSL
+157 QEKSPESSL
-167 ERSQEKSLEIRV
+167 EKSLEIRV

-202 IDTILLQEV
+202 VDTILLQEV
-211 SEKLVKSLEK
+211 SKKLVKNLEK
-221 LGIERDFAHVQLGN
+221 LGIKSDFAHVQLGSAN
-235 TNNHENG
+235 GHENG
-242 GFNAIYTRLSNI
+242 GFNAIYTRLSNV
-254 KESFGESIKIDAA
+254 KSFGKSIKIDAA

-272 TAVACD
+272 TSVT
-278 SSLAAG
+278 
-284 NSAGCDAA
+284 
-292 EACDSSA
+292 CDSSA

-313 PMRGCDAWSSGIM
+313 PMRGCAAWSSGIM

-333 NHNKSNVKKVT
+333 NHNESNVKKVT

-396 VKSTGCNAIATDQ
+396 VKSIECTAKATEQ

-422 IVCVSLPL
+422 IVCVSILL

>member
-42 LLPIAPFCAGFGL
+42 LLPIAPFCAVFGL

-61 AVAARSQNEFYKSYV
+61 AVATCSQNEFYKSYV
-76 FLCVVYALLF
+76 FLCVAYALLF
-86 LISLKSYTPYFARH
+86 VISLKSYTPYFARR
-100 LRKQIQEHFPVFVS
+100 LQ
-114 KNSKKGNK
+114 
-122 RKNTCPHL
+122 
-130 FPKTP
+130 
-135 KTETNVGTHARVC
+135 
-148 FQKQQKREQ
+148 EQ
-157 TQEKSPEKSL
+157 TQEKSQT
-167 ERSQEKSLEIRV
+167 RSQEKSLEIRV
-179 MTLNCRYGRA
+179 MTLNCRYGHA

-211 SEKLVKSLEK
+211 SKKLVKSLEK
-221 LGIERDFAHVQLGN
+221 LGIKRDFAHVQLGN

-242 GFNAIYTRLSNI
+242 GFNAIYTRLSNV
-254 KESFGESIKIDAA
+254 KSFGKSIKIDAA

-278 SSLAAG
+278 SSLEAG
-284 NSAGCDAA
+284 
-292 EACDSSA
+292 DSRA

-313 PMRGCDAWSSGIM
+313 PMRGCAAWSSGIM

-333 NHNKSNVKKVT
+333 NHNESNVKKVT

-358 FRALLKSGFLDA
+358 FRALLKSGFFDA

-396 VKSTGCNAIATDQ
+396 VKSSGCSAKATEQ

-422 IVCVSLPL
+422 IVCISIPL

>member
-9 ILLISLVLLLVWQ
+9 ILLVALVLLLAWQ

-29 GADKLKPLPYVIA
+29 GADGLKPLPYVIA

-55 IASAVA
+55 IASIVSAIA
-61 AVAARSQNEFYKSYV
+61 TRSQNEFYKSYV
-76 FLCVVYALLF
+76 FLCVAYIVLF
-86 LISLKSYTPYFARH
+86 VISLKSYSPYFA
-100 LRKQIQEHFPVFVS
+100 
-114 KNSKKGNK
+114 K
-122 RKNTCPHL
+122 RLMRIK
-130 FPKTP
+130 
-135 KTETNVGTHARVC
+135 
-148 FQKQQKREQ
+148 
-157 TQEKSPEKSL
+157 QEKSQT
-167 ERSQEKSLEIRV
+167 RSQEKSLEIRV
-179 MTLNCRYGRA
+179 MTLNCRYGHA
-189 NASQIIKLAKTHK
+189 NASQIIKIAKTHK

-211 SEKLVKSLEK
+211 SKKLVKNLEK
-221 LGIERDFAHVQLGN
+221 LGIKRDFAHVQLGN
-235 TNNHENG
+235 ANDHENG
-242 GFNAIYTRLSNI
+242 GFNAIYTRLSNV
-254 KESFGESIKIDAA
+254 KSFGKSIKIDAA

-272 TAVACD
+272 T
-278 SSLAAG
+278 
-284 NSAGCDAA
+284 A

-313 PMRGCDAWSSGIM
+313 PMRGCAAWCSGIM

-333 NHNKSNVKKVT
+333 NHNKSGCKKVT

-358 FRALLKSGFLDA
+358 FRTLLKSGFLDA

-396 VKSTGCNAIATDQ
+396 VKSSGCIAKATEQ
-409 RAIRV
+409 STIRV

-422 IVCVSLPL
+422 IVCVSILL

>member
-9 ILLISLVLLLVWQ
+9 ILLVTLVLLLAWQ

-29 GADKLKPLPYVIA
+29 GADGLKPLPYVIA
-42 LLPIAPFCAGFGL
+42 LLPIAPFCAALGL

-61 AVAARSQNEFYKSYV
+61 AVATRSQNEFYKSYV
-76 FLCVVYALLF
+76 FLCVAYIVLF
-86 LISLKSYTPYFARH
+86 VISLKSYSPYFSRR
-100 LRKQIQEHFPVFVS
+100 LREQTQEHMPVFVYQNS
-114 KNSKKGNK
+114 KNGNK

-130 FPKTP
+130 FPKTA
-135 KTETNVGTHARVC
+135 KTGTNARTHARIC
-148 FQKQQKREQ
+148 SQKQQKREQ
-157 TQEKSPEKSL
+157 TQEKLREKSL
-167 ERSQEKSLEIRV
+167 EKSLEIRV
-179 MTLNCRYGRA
+179 MTLNCRYGHA
-189 NASQIIKLAKTHK
+189 NASQIIKIAKTYK

-211 SEKLVKSLEK
+211 SKKLVKNLEK
-221 LGIERDFAHVQLGN
+221 LGIKRDFAHVQLGN
-235 TNNHENG
+235 ANNHENG
-242 GFNAIYTRLSNI
+242 GFNAIYTRLSNV
-254 KESFGESIKIDAA
+254 KSFGKSIKIDAA

-272 TAVACD
+272 TAVT
-278 SSLAAG
+278 
-284 NSAGCDAA
+284 
-292 EACDSSA
+292 CDSSA

-313 PMRGCDAWSSGIM
+313 PMRGCAAWSSGIM

-333 NHNKSNVKKVT
+333 NHNENNVKDVKKVT

-396 VKSTGCNAIATDQ
+396 VKSIGCTAKATEQ

-422 IVCVSLPL
+422 IVCVSIHI

>member
-9 ILLISLVLLLVWQ
+9 ILLVALVLLLAWQ

-29 GADKLKPLPYVIA
+29 GADGLKPLPYVIA

-61 AVAARSQNEFYKSYV
+61 AVATRSQNEFYKSYV
-76 FLCVVYALLF
+76 FLCIAYFVLF
-86 LISLKSYTPYFARH
+86 VISLKSYSPYFA
-100 LRKQIQEHFPVFVS
+100 
-114 KNSKKGNK
+114 K
-122 RKNTCPHL
+122 RLMRIK
-130 FPKTP
+130 
-135 KTETNVGTHARVC
+135 
-148 FQKQQKREQ
+148 
-157 TQEKSPEKSL
+157 QEKSQT
-167 ERSQEKSLEIRV
+167 RSQEKSLEIRV
-179 MTLNCRYGRA
+179 MTLNCRYGHA
-189 NASQIIKLAKTHK
+189 NASQIIKIAKTHK

-211 SEKLVKSLEK
+211 SKKLVKNLEK
-221 LGIERDFAHVQLGN
+221 LGIKRDFAHVQLGN
-235 TNNHENG
+235 ANDHENG
-242 GFNAIYTRLSNI
+242 GFNAIYTRLSNV
-254 KESFGESIKIDAA
+254 KSFGKSIKIDAA

-272 TAVACD
+272 TAVSGD
-278 SSLAAG
+278 SR
-284 NSAGCDAA
+284 
-292 EACDSSA
+292 A

-313 PMRGCDAWSSGIM
+313 PMRGCAAWCSGIM

-333 NHNKSNVKKVT
+333 NHNKSGYKKVT

-358 FRALLKSGFLDA
+358 FRTLLKSGFLDA

-396 VKSTGCNAIATDQ
+396 VKSTGCSAKATEQ
-409 RAIRV
+409 STIRV

-422 IVCVSLPL
+422 IVCVSIPL

>member
-61 AVAARSQNEFYKSYV
+61 AVATRSQNEFYKSYV
-76 FLCVVYALLF
+76 FLCVAYALLF
-86 LISLKSYTPYFARH
+86 LISLKSYTPYFARR
-100 LRKQIQEHFPVFVS
+100 LMRIK
-114 KNSKKGNK
+114 
-122 RKNTCPHL
+122 
-130 FPKTP
+130 
-135 KTETNVGTHARVC
+135 
-148 FQKQQKREQ
+148 
-157 TQEKSPEKSL
+157 QEKSPEPSL
-167 ERSQEKSLEIRV
+167 EKSQEKSLEIRV

-211 SEKLVKSLEK
+211 SEKLVKNLEK

-267 NVPIV
+267 NVPIF

-292 EACDSSA
+292 VARDSSA
-299 ENLLI
+299 ENLLM

-333 NHNKSNVKKVT
+333 NHNKSGCKKVT

-358 FRALLKSGFLDA
+358 FRALLKSGFFDA

-396 VKSTGCNAIATDQ
+396 VKSTGCNAIATEQ
-409 RAIRV
+409 RAIHV

>member
-1 MIYSILLA
+1 MIYAILLA
-9 ILLISLVLLLVWQ
+9 ILLVALVLLLAWQ

-29 GADKLKPLPYVIA
+29 GADRLKPLPYVIA
-42 LLPIAPFCAGFGL
+42 LLPIAPFCAALGQV
-55 IASAVA
+55 ASAVA
-61 AVAARSQNEFYKSYV
+61 AVATRSQNEFYKSYL
-76 FLCVVYALLF
+76 FLCVAYALLF
-86 LISLKSYTPYFARH
+86 VISLKSYTPYWAVR
-100 LRKQIQEHFPVFVS
+100 LRRIK
-114 KNSKKGNK
+114 
-122 RKNTCPHL
+122 
-130 FPKTP
+130 
-135 KTETNVGTHARVC
+135 
-148 FQKQQKREQ
+148 
-157 TQEKSPEKSL
+157 QEKSPELSL
-167 ERSQEKSLEIRV
+167 EKSREIRV

-211 SEKLVKSLEK
+211 SKKLVKNLEK
-221 LGIERDFAHVQLGN
+221 LGIKRDFPHVQLGSAN
-235 TNNHENG
+235 GHENG
-242 GFNAIYTRLSNI
+242 GFNAIYTRLSNV
-254 KESFGESIKIDAA
+254 KSFGKSIKIDAA

-272 TAVACD
+272 TAVTR
-278 SSLAAG
+278 
-284 NSAGCDAA
+284 
-292 EACDSSA
+292 DSSA

-313 PMRGCDAWSSGIM
+313 PMRGYAAWSSGIM

-333 NHNKSNVKKVT
+333 NHNENNVKKVK

-396 VKSTGCNAIATDQ
+396 VKSTGCNAIATEQ

-422 IVCVSLPL
+422 IVCVSILL